1 MPKAKLKA
9 SIQKAIKKGDISYLR
24 GVLQVVQKYGTM
36 KQIKWLNEEI
46 DKLKNKG
53 EINVKAK

>member
-24 GVLQVVQKYGTM
+24 GVLQVMQRHGTM
-36 KQIKWLNEEI
+36 KQIKRLNEEI

-53 EINVKAK
+53 EINAIIK

>member
-1 MPKAKLKA
+1 MSKAKLKA
-9 SIQKAIKKGDISYLR
+9 NIQKAIKKGDISYLR
-24 GVLQVVQKYGTM
+24 GVLQVMQKHGTM